1 MFIKKKKHIHYPT
14 APFFW
19 VMVCPLVSPM
29 AVAGGRGG
37 CPLLRCRVAQCG
49 GMSSGGARY
58 LLGGAALDQGMTYG
72 CGSSGTRP
80 GQLTDAL
87 DPSGIHQGI

>member
-1 MFIKKKKHIHYPT
+1 
-14 APFFW
+14 
-19 VMVCPLVSPM
+19 MVCPLVSPM